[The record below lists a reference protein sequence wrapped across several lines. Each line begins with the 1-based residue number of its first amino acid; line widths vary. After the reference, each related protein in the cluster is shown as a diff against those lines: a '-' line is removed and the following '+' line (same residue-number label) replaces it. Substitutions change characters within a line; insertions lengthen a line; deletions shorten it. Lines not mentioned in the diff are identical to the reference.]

1 MVLMDYKCLNCDG
14 ALNFDSGIQQM
25 KCPFCDS
32 TFEVEAF
39 KDYCDSVKDET
50 GEASEIEWSGH
61 DDTPWGEGEQ
71 ESMRLYSCNSCA
83 GEIIAEENT
92 AATSC
97 PYCGNPVVLKGQLSG
112 CVKPD
117 TIIPFKLSKE
127 AAKEALLKH
136 LSDKALLPRCFKTTK
151 TLDEVKGLYVPFWL
165 FDADLNA
172 SMRFGAT
179 KVRTWSDTRYIYT
192 ETNHFNVV
200 RQGDMAYDAV
210 PVDASAKVPNDLM
223 ESIEPFDIR
232 EATPFRTAF
241 LAGYMAD
248 KFDFCADHCKKRAD
262 QRIRKSTEVA
272 FTNTVTGYSTVTPK
286 YRGVYLNKSNVT
298 YALLPIWLMNVTWRD
313 KNYMFAMNGQ
323 SGKFVGDLPMDWGI
337 FWRRLIA
344 IAAVSAVVLIIM
356 AWLLTG
362 LTQTTVLG
370 SIGISAVLSTSIM
383 MVKRGQLKSVRFNE
397 VACDYIRKGSFN
409 LTNRKDAFLY
419 RNVVRVPKPRS
430 NNRSGR

>member
-14 ALNFDSGIQQM
+14 ALNFDSGVQQM

-39 KDYCDSVKDET
+39 KDYCDSIKDEV
-50 GEASEIEWSGH
+50 GEANEIDWAGH
-61 DDTPWGEGEQ
+61 EDVPWNEGEQ
-71 ESMRLYSCNSCA
+71 ESMCVYLCNSCA

-97 PYCGNPVVLKGQLSG
+97 PFCGNPVVLKGRLSG

-117 TIIPFKLSKE
+117 AIIPFKLSKE
-127 AAKEALLKH
+127 AAKEALLEH

-172 SMRFGAT
+172 SMRYNAT
-179 KVRTWSDTRYIYT
+179 TVRTWSDTRFIYT
-192 ETNHFNVV
+192 ETNHFNIV

-223 ESIEPFDIR
+223 ESIEPFDIG
-232 EATPFRTAF
+232 EAASFQTAF

-248 KFDFCADHCKKRAD
+248 KFDFCADHCRERAN

-272 FTNTVTGYSTVTPK
+272 FRNTVTGYSSVTPK
-286 YRGVYLNKSNVT
+286 YNGVYLNKSAVT

-323 SGKFVGDLPMDWGI
+323 TGKFVGDLPTDWGI
-337 FWRRLIA
+337 FWRRFFI
-344 IAAVSAVVLIIM
+344 ITAASTVALIIM
-356 AWLLTG
+356 AGLLIG
-362 LTQTTVLG
+362 LTQTAVLG
-370 SIGISAVLSTSIM
+370 ALGISAVLSTSVM
-383 MVKRGQLKSVRFNE
+383 MAKRSQLKSVRFND

-409 LTNRKDAFLY
+409 LTGKKDAFLY
-419 RNVVRVPKPRS
+419 RNVTRIAKPRS
-430 NNRSGR
+430 NNRSSR

>member
-14 ALNFDSGIQQM
+14 ALSFDSGIQEM

-39 KDYCDSVKDET
+39 KDYCDSLKDET
-50 GEASEIEWSGH
+50 GEANEIEWSDH
-61 DDTPWGEGEQ
+61 EDVLWNEGEQ

-117 TIIPFKLSKE
+117 SIIPFKLGKE
-127 AAKEALLKH
+127 EAKEALLKH

-151 TLDEVKGLYVPFWL
+151 TLDEMKGLYVPFWL

-172 SMRFGAT
+172 SMRYNTT
-179 KVRTWSDTRYIYT
+179 KVRTWSDTRFIYT
-192 ETNHFNVV
+192 ETSHFNVI

-210 PVDASAKVPNDLM
+210 PVDASAKISNDLM
-223 ESIEPFDIR
+223 ESIEPFNIG
-232 EATPFRTAF
+232 EAAPFKTAF

-248 KFDFCADHCKKRAD
+248 KFDFCAEHCRERAN

-272 FTNTVTGYSTVTPK
+272 FRNTVNGYASVTPK

-298 YALLPIWLMNVTWRD
+298 YSLMPIWLMSVTWRD
-313 KNYMFAMNGQ
+313 KQYMFAMNGQ
-323 SGKFVGDLPMDWGI
+323 TGKFVGDLPMDWGI
-337 FWRRLIA
+337 FWRRFFA
-344 IAAVSAVVLIIM
+344 IAAATAVVLLLM
-356 AWLLTG
+356 SWLLMG
-362 LTQTTVLG
+362 LTQAAVLG
-370 SIGISAVLSTSIM
+370 SIGIAAVLSTSVM
-383 MVKRGQLKSVRFNE
+383 MAKRSQLKSVRFNDA
-397 VACDYIRKGSFN
+397 ACDYVRAGSFRV
-409 LTNRKDAFLY
+409 TNQRDSFLY
-419 RNVVRVPKPRS
+419 RNVTRIPKPQS
-430 NNRSGR
+430 NNRRR